1 MNKLTLTCLLALT
14 AASFSVAPAMADQK
28 VRESKYCMSAPM
40 DPQCMDDKTLEMRKG
55 MMGYTQ
61 KMAVENRS
69 KYCKESGKGDP
80 ICGDA
85 FTNSNFGYD
94 PATN

>member
-14 AASFSVAPAMADQK
+14 AASFTVAPAMADQK
-28 VRESKYCMSAPM
+28 TRESKYCMSAPM
-40 DPQCMDDKTLEMRKG
+40 DPMCMDDKMLEMRKG
-55 MMGYTQ
+55 MM
-61 KMAVENRS
+61 KFNKEMATGNRS

-85 FTNSNFGYD
+85 FVNDNFGYE
-94 PATN
+94 AN

>member
-40 DPQCMDDKTLEMRKG
+40 DPMCMDDKMLEMRKQ
-55 MMGYTQ
+55 MIKYN
-61 KMAVENRS
+61 KEMATGNRS

-85 FTNSNFGYD
+85 FVNDNFGYE
-94 PATN
+94 AN

>member
-40 DPQCMDDKTLEMRKG
+40 DPMCMDDKMLEMRKQIIK
-55 MMGYTQ
+55 YN
-61 KMAVENRS
+61 KEMATGNRS

-85 FTNSNFGYD
+85 FVNDNFGYE
-94 PATN
+94 AN

>member
-1 MNKLTLTCLLALT
+1 MNKLTLTCLFALT

-40 DPQCMDDKTLEMRKG
+40 DPMCMDDKMLEMRKQIIK
-55 MMGYTQ
+55 YN
-61 KMAVENRS
+61 KEMATGNRS

-85 FTNSNFGYD
+85 FVNDNFGYE
-94 PATN
+94 AN

>member
-40 DPQCMDDKTLEMRKG
+40 DPECMDDKMLEMRKQ
-55 MMGYTQ
+55 MMKFT
-61 KMAVENRS
+61 KETAVGNRS
-69 KYCKESGKGDP
+69 KYCKVSGKGDP

-85 FTNSNFGYD
+85 FTNSNFGYE
-94 PATN
+94 AN

>member
-14 AASFSVAPAMADQK
+14 AASFSTAPAMADQK

-40 DPQCMDDKTLEMRKG
+40 DPQCMDDKMLEMRKQ
-55 MMGYTQ
+55 MIQ
-61 KMAVENRS
+61 FNQQMATGNRS

-85 FTNSNFGYD
+85 FINNNFGYE
-94 PATN
+94 AN

>member
-28 VRESKYCMSAPM
+28 IRDSKYCMSETM
-40 DPQCMDDKTLEMRKG
+40 DPVCMDDKMLEMRKQ
-55 MMGYTQ
+55 MMKYN
-61 KMAVENRS
+61 KEMATGNRS

-85 FTNSNFGYD
+85 FVNNNFGYE
-94 PATN
+94 AN